1 MLIKPLF
8 DFSQATRT
16 AAVVTGLIFGPF
28 QNQLFSQNSL
38 PDPAPLSPPV
48 VPNPYTPPTPSVPT
62 SGEWTQPEEYSI
74 GRVLSEYQ
82 STQDEAKKTQLR
94 TQLNTLIEKQFDRK
108 LAWELQQVAGIQN
121 QLERMQQLVNKRQAL
136 REKIVSDRVASLI
149 QQTEGTGWE
158 SSLSAPSFPAS
169 SFPASS
175 FPAPVT
181 PAYPGTTIPN
191 GRVIP
196 PSSSVAPMAPGWL
209 SQPPLAPQP
218 RSSFPVPNGPIPSEE
233 EPIASYPKARV
244 SYQDFKELV
253 AEVELHR
260 KERVL
265 SFEQFLE
272 MSKNPNTIIL
282 DTRSA
287 FRYDRIHL
295 KGAKHL
301 SFTDFTQANL
311 AEVIPSK
318 DTIVLIYCN
327 NNFDGN
333 QVDFASKSGPPRR
346 RRNNAIESQVAGQA
360 KPVQLALNIP
370 TYINLY
376 GYGYQNV
383 YELGE
388 LVNVRDQRAEFE
400 GTIVEPKIVEPKVIE
415 PQVVEPK
422 NE

>member
-8 DFSQATRT
+8 DLCLASRTMAIATS
-16 AAVVTGLIFGPF
+16 LIVGPL
-28 QNQLFSQNSL
+28 QNQLFSQS
-38 PDPAPLSPPV
+38 PFPEPAPLSPPV
-48 VPNPYTPPTPSVPT
+48 ASNPYAPTPAPNP
-62 SGEWTQPEEYSI
+62 GDWTQPEEYSI
-74 GRVLSEYQ
+74 ASLLSTYQ
-82 STQDEAKKTQLR
+82 STQDEAKKNQLR
-94 TQLNTLIEKQFDRK
+94 TQLNTLVEKQFDRK
-108 LAWELQQVAGIQN
+108 LAWESQQVAGIQN

-158 SSLSAPSFPAS
+158 TSFSPPSN
-169 SFPASS
+169 
-175 FPAPVT
+175 FPAPNFPSPYFT
-181 PAYPGTTIPN
+181 PAPVPPMVPG
-191 GRVIP
+191 
-196 PSSSVAPMAPGWL
+196 L
-209 SQPPLAPQP
+209 STQPPRATPP
-218 RSSFPVPNGPIPSEE
+218 RRSFPGPTGPILNEE
-233 EPIASYPKARV
+233 DPKGSYPKAHV

-253 AEVELHR
+253 EEVESHR
-260 KERVL
+260 KERLL

-272 MSKNPNTIIL
+272 MSKQPNTIIL

-311 AEVIPSK
+311 AEVIPST

-400 GTIVEPKIVEPKVIE
+400 GTIVETKK
-415 PQVVEPK
+415 Q
-422 NE
+422 

>member
-16 AAVVTGLIFGPF
+16 AAVVTGLVFGPF
-28 QNQLFSQNSL
+28 QNQLFSQSSL

-48 VPNPYTPPTPSVPT
+48 VSNPYAPPTPPVPT
-62 SGEWTQPEEYSI
+62 SGDWTQPEEYSI
-74 GRVLSEYQ
+74 GSLLSEYQ

-94 TQLNTLIEKQFDRK
+94 AQLNTLIEKQFDRK

-158 SSLSAPSFPAS
+158 SSLSAPSFPAPS
-169 SFPASS
+169 FPVPSFPAPSLPS
-175 FPAPVT
+175 PVT

-209 SQPPLAPQP
+209 SQPPLAITP
-218 RSSFPVPNGPIPSEE
+218 RRSFPGPNGPILSEE
-233 EPIASYPKARV
+233 ESVASYPKARV

-346 RRNNAIESQVAGQA
+346 RSNNAIGSQVAGQA

-388 LVNVRDQRAEFE
+388 LVNVRDQRVEFE
-400 GTIVEPKIVEPKVIE
+400 GTIVEPKKE
-415 PQVVEPK
+415 
-422 NE
+422 

>member
-16 AAVVTGLIFGPF
+16 AAIATSLIFGPF
-28 QNQLFSQNSL
+28 QYQLFSQSSL
-38 PDPAPLSPPV
+38 PEPAPLSPPV
-48 VPNPYTPPTPSVPT
+48 APNPYAPPPLPSLTP
-62 SGEWTQPEEYSI
+62 GDWTQPEEFSI
-74 GRVLSEYQ
+74 ASLLSEYQ
-82 STQDEAKKTQLR
+82 STQDEAKKNQLR
-94 TQLNTLIEKQFDRK
+94 TQLNTLIEKQFDQK

-158 SSLSAPSFPAS
+158 SSFSAPSFPVPPS
-169 SFPASS
+169 PV
-175 FPAPVT
+175 PVT
-181 PAYPGTTIPN
+181 PAYPGTTLPN

-209 SQPPLAPQP
+209 SQPPVAPP
-218 RSSFPVPNGPIPSEE
+218 ARRAFPVPNGPIQSDEE
-233 EPIASYPKARV
+233 SVASYPKARV

-253 AEVELHR
+253 AEVESHR
-260 KERVL
+260 KERLL

-272 MSKNPNTIIL
+272 MSKKPNTIIL

-311 AEVIPSK
+311 AEIIPTK

-346 RRNNAIESQVAGQA
+346 RSNNAIGSQVAGQA

-388 LVNVRDQRAEFE
+388 LVNVRDQRVEFE
-400 GTIVEPKIVEPKVIE
+400 GTIVEPKKE
-415 PQVVEPK
+415 
-422 NE
+422 